1 MTYYDAQIQDFVL
14 GTGAISLVSS
24 FIPRFIGAF
33 LIFGFGFLIGKWA
46 KKIVVKI
53 LESINLSKLAKKT
66 SLEAFLDKAEV
77 KTKIEEII
85 GGLVKW
91 LLVLLFTVAA
101 INMLGIPTIS
111 DVLNSILNYVPKIV
125 SAIFVLG
132 IGVLLAGIIESLVKG
147 AVGQFDVKL
156 SRLLGKIASYIMMV
170 MAAMA
175 AINELGIAKELINI
189 LFIGLISMLSLGFG
203 LAIGLGAKDLVSK
216 ILTDWYTQLK
226 EEMDKKQS

>member
-1 MTYYDAQIQDFVL
+1 MAYYDTQLQDFIL
-14 GTGAISLVSS
+14 GAGTVSLISSI
-24 FIPRFIGAF
+24 IPRFIGAL
-33 LIFGFGFLIGKWA
+33 LIFGVGFLVGKWA

-53 LESINLSKLAKKT
+53 LESLNLSKLAKKT

-91 LLVLLFTVAA
+91 LIVLLFTAA
-101 INMLGIPTIS
+101 SINMLGIPTIS
-111 DVLNSILNYVPKIV
+111 DVLNGVLNYVPRIV

-132 IGVLLAGIIESLVKG
+132 IGVLLAGIIESMVKG

-156 SRLLGKIASYIMMV
+156 SRLLGKIASYIMV
-170 MAAMA
+170 IIAAMA

-216 ILTDWYTQLK
+216 ILTDWYVQFK
-226 EEMDKKQS
+226 EEMEKKQQ